1 MPEPLESKREQGAST
16 PEVAREAIDVKKLG
30 ADAES
35 VMKKLG
41 YQSLHDSS
49 GRPPSDFKPTGKD
62 GERARS
68 SIVSEKKDEMQV
80 FQDVSAELKALL
92 KKQSESSLTFAEII
106 QYHRDRLITRTALM
120 RGARQHREGDTSPP
134 STKEFD
140 ESLISELTEFDD
152 EVIYDYLITIQKY
165 SEYAAK
171 VSPALR
177 DPQMQL
183 WEKLAQDEISRLETA
198 ADLYV
203 RIENISIATL
213 DGTKVD
219 NSELK
224 EIPQTLSLLTSIFG
238 VQENGKNVLKVKVWN
253 ELGKQPRVIEKSI
266 VLDEDLFTSPAREN
280 DLNLVKDFCRQ
291 LMRASAGKGV
301 NYSLGVSDTINEEIK
316 EAYKPKTMRERFAKI
331 VAKII
336 VGTPAQDYKKDLT
349 NVRMPHAMY
358 GKLLTNHVGDI
369 QAKGVPK
376 FDPKNLERI
385 PLDLAQLRE
394 LQTALKAL
402 SEAHE
407 ENTLYTL
414 SNVLNQTMD
423 LMTPGTETLPLVQ
436 KDKAARLDAFG
447 KLKRDELPAEVRQ
460 GITVDQPSEN
470 IAAMGNFLT
479 ILQDGFT
486 VQLNSVSQAE
496 KNIDNFMDDRLVKAM
511 ELLND
516 WKIPLMKI
524 FQYAPPNY
532 ILSKYWPE
540 LKGSTGAE
548 ELVIQLRT
556 ELDAVRKKNEG
567 LKQGIAVMKDALKKA
582 IADMQEQKVK
592 LQALA
597 TERRALLSQLN
608 SATTDDQRR
617 PILALLETNAKSA
630 AAMREPLE
638 SAQRALSR
646 SFIEATDSSARILG
660 ESQIADS
667 FYTSRDKVGMTAFV
681 TSAVLFTEWATTG
694 GVSLTIGKGINLAS
708 SLNPV
713 SGAFTKGISPG
724 VKALLWQPW
733 RRAILSPVLISDA
746 RALYSKLREGNTAA
760 TVASEAAQVVR
771 PAVEVAEAAN
781 EGITALRGTAEVQN
795 RVRSILETPEF
806 AQVMKARGLKSEQ
819 MAEVILRNIDDVD
832 SLIAIE
838 QSQMGRRMLLGAA
851 IGGEAEVA
859 RIFSAAKAAR
869 VLMTTLNVV
878 GVVGDAFGLAMACV
892 DYQENSK
899 KLTQTK
905 NPVLREFYESA
916 RPIIIARGAVS
927 GGLLIGGTLVL
938 FAQGAAWMGP
948 VGLVMA
954 AAALGAEGVRQTMN
968 AKEEVLKYYAMDEK
982 DLLSQSTEGQ
992 MLEWV
997 GKTDPVMRSRLNWY
1011 HSVLPDEQVQ
1021 DMNINARRNGYRS
1034 YFLRTAAETVPHAN
1048 ILDVSQESFIKALSD
1063 KSPGTVRSVLEQ
1075 ETKFKVARFVA
1086 DAVSFVSEQT
1096 KGMYTLVS
1104 SDVLSKAVL
1113 FAKANERLRVSGK
1126 PLEPDS
1132 SSVAREV
1139 FMESLNDRNAS
1150 AKEIEAMEKVSDNT
1164 LDFTRLLLAPLRHD
1178 LAVLDQKI
1186 LTSDLSDDMKAS
1198 VRGWYA
1204 EELWTVLQRLYVDSK
1219 QNWKDPRSLDAIQ
1232 SNLQNILS
1240 TQPSSVATKIK
1251 KSDQL
1256 PVLRGIGQN
1265 PSRLSL
1271 GGIIDHVNTYRFVK
1285 PTHLGLEGRALP
1297 LSNLNFYSM
1306 TGKGKKAV
1314 LKVPQG
1320 KDVGWVS
1327 SDIPMYQVASYE
1339 SSPMYNI
1346 PQDGHPAYFF
1356 LKKGV
1361 TYSFWSEDKKTQYV
1375 IKAE

>member
-1 MPEPLESKREQGAST
+1 MPEAVTEMKRL
-16 PEVAREAIDVKKLG
+16 LG
-30 ADAES
+30 VSND
-35 VMKKLG
+35 
-41 YQSLHDSS
+41 QSLVTINVWNDA
-49 GRPPSDFKPTGKD
+49 G
-62 GERARS
+62 
-68 SIVSEKKDEMQV
+68 MQPRV
-80 FQDVSAELKALL
+80 LQKTI
-92 KKQSESSLTFAEII
+92 KI
-106 QYHRDRLITRTALM
+106 
-120 RGARQHREGDTSPP
+120 
-134 STKEFD
+134 D
-140 ESLISELTEFDD
+140 ESL
-152 EVIYDYLITIQKY
+152 
-165 SEYAAK
+165 
-171 VSPALR
+171 
-177 DPQMQL
+177 
-183 WEKLAQDEISRLETA
+183 
-198 ADLYV
+198 
-203 RIENISIATL
+203 
-213 DGTKVD
+213 
-219 NSELK
+219 
-224 EIPQTLSLLTSIFG
+224 
-238 VQENGKNVLKVKVWN
+238 
-253 ELGKQPRVIEKSI
+253 
-266 VLDEDLFTSPAREN
+266 FTPARNQEL
-280 DLNLVKDFCRQ
+280 DLIKDACRQ
-291 LMRASAGKGV
+291 LIRNAAGGGV
-301 NYSLGVSDTINEEIK
+301 EYDLSVSPEIQK
-316 EAYKPKTMRERFAKI
+316 ELDEAYKARGLKEKIAKSL
-331 VAKII
+331 AYII
-336 VGTPAQDYKKDLT
+336 VGTVPRGFKGKKT
-349 NVRMPHAMY
+349 SVRLSHGMY
-358 GKLLTNHVGDI
+358 SKLLENHVGYL
-369 QAKGVPK
+369 QAEGIPK
-376 FDPKNLERI
+376 FDIDDEKRVPLE
-385 PLDLAQLRE
+385 
-394 LQTALKAL
+394 LKKL
-402 SEAHE
+402 SELRNALRSLAVANK
-407 ENTLYTL
+407 ENVYYTL
-414 SNVLNQTMD
+414 SASLNQTMD
-423 LMTPGTETLPLVQ
+423 LLTPSNEKLPAVKPDVAVQ
-436 KDKAARLDAFG
+436 FSREDA
-447 KLKRDELPAEVRQ
+447 LKRNPIPPEVRE
-460 GITVDQPSEN
+460 GLAVEQPADN
-470 IAAMGNFLT
+470 LVAMGNFLDT
-479 ILQDGFT
+479 LDGGLSRQLQT
-486 VQLNSVSQAE
+486 VNTVE
-496 KNIDNFMDDRLVKAM
+496 KNVDSFMNNSLVKMKAT
-511 ELLND
+511 LD
-516 WKIPLMKI
+516 SWKVIAASHSQIIK
-524 FQYAPPNY
+524 YAGTNLY
-532 ILSKYWPE
+532 VSKLFPGLGLDIKDTGFE
-540 LKGSTGAE
+540 KLIADLGAE
-548 ELVIQLRT
+548 IEAMRQEHEEMQKTVIQMREAMQKASQDMRT
-556 ELDAVRKKNEG
+556 
-567 LKQGIAVMKDALKKA
+567 QKDALQA
-582 IADMQEQKVK
+582 IVAERKGLIASLNTLPEGQERQAV
-592 LQALA
+592 LRRIEQNDQSALA
-597 TERRALLSQLN
+597 LEN
-608 SATTDDQRR
+608 SAQQAVDTLCET
-617 PILALLETNAKSA
+617 LSLTVESSVGVLENTQLK
-630 AAMREPLE
+630 
-638 SAQRALSR
+638 
-646 SFIEATDSSARILG
+646 
-660 ESQIADS
+660 DS
-667 FYTSRDKVGMTAFV
+667 FYTARDTIDWKPILINFALYLEWLSGLKGTQTVAKIIGR
-681 TSAVLFTEWATTG
+681 TSGLSLVPGTGRLGSGALRAARWATYTPQ
-694 GVSLTIGKGINLAS
+694 GVADMIRTTRK
-708 SLNPV
+708 
-713 SGAFTKGISPG
+713 
-724 VKALLWQPW
+724 LLP
-733 RRAILSPVLISDA
+733 A
-746 RALYSKLREGNTAA
+746 RSAPAATAA
-760 TVASEAAQVVR
+760 ATAAEATGTASDVAQAAR
-771 PAVEVAEAAN
+771 PAAAAAEAA
-781 EGITALRGTAEVQN
+781 EQGISALRGSAEVQR
-795 RVRSILETPEF
+795 RVQSILETPEF

-819 MAEVILRNIDDVD
+819 MAEIILRNIDDVD

-892 DYQENSK
+892 DYQENGK
-899 KLTQTK
+899 KIQETK
-905 NPVLREFYESA
+905 NPVLREFYENA